1 MKNNE
6 SNLFF
11 KELEIFKIIKIIVLI
26 SIIIYFKLKI
36 NSSHIPIDKI
46 SVIIPTYNRGYLIL
60 KSVKSVLNQTYPN
73 IEVLIVDDGSTDDTE
88 NLINNLNNDKIKYI
102 KIKKNNGGSYARNIG
117 IMKASGKYISF
128 QDSDDNYHYDK
139 LEKQYNNLIKK
150 KSDFDF
156 CKICLHI
163 NDKIKMVF
171 PTVEQEKN
179 IKNEKYENE
188 LCNGN
193 YISTQSILVKKA
205 IIRKYLFDIKFPRLQ
220 DYDLVLRM
228 IPNLKVSYTDEI
240 LVDLYREKDS
250 IGNSQKKYNESLN
263 LLLNKKY
270 DIKCNIETIYNIF
283 KKNQQ

>member
-1 MKNNE
+1 
-6 SNLFF
+6 
-11 KELEIFKIIKIIVLI
+11 
-26 SIIIYFKLKI
+26 
-36 NSSHIPIDKI
+36 
-46 SVIIPTYNRGYLIL
+46 
-60 KSVKSVLNQTYPN
+60 
-73 IEVLIVDDGSTDDTE
+73 
-88 NLINNLNNDKIKYI
+88 
-102 KIKKNNGGSYARNIG
+102 
-117 IMKASGKYISF
+117 MKASGKYISF

-163 NDKIKMVF
+163 NDKIKIVF
-171 PTVEQEKN
+171 PTVKQEKN

-263 LLLNKKY
+263 LLLLQFLFF
-270 DIKCNIETIYNIF
+270 I
-283 KKNQQ
+283 

>member
-1 MKNNE
+1 M
-6 SNLFF
+6 
-11 KELEIFKIIKIIVLI
+11 
-26 SIIIYFKLKI
+26 
-36 NSSHIPIDKI
+36 
-46 SVIIPTYNRGYLIL
+46 
-60 KSVKSVLNQTYPN
+60 
-73 IEVLIVDDGSTDDTE
+73 
-88 NLINNLNNDKIKYI
+88 
-102 KIKKNNGGSYARNIG
+102 
-117 IMKASGKYISF
+117 
-128 QDSDDNYHYDK
+128 
-139 LEKQYNNLIKK
+139 
-150 KSDFDF
+150 
-156 CKICLHI
+156 HI
-163 NDKIKMVF
+163 NDKIKIVF
-171 PTVEQEKN
+171 PTVKQEKN

>member
-1 MKNNE
+1 M
-6 SNLFF
+6 
-11 KELEIFKIIKIIVLI
+11 
-26 SIIIYFKLKI
+26 
-36 NSSHIPIDKI
+36 DKI

-102 KIKKNNGGSYARNIG
+102 KIKKNNGASYARNIG

-163 NDKIKMVF
+163 NEKIKIVF
-171 PTVEQEKN
+171 PTIKQEKN
-179 IKNEKYENE
+179 LKKKKYENE

-193 YISTQSILVKKA
+193 YISTQSILVKKT
-205 IIRKYLFDIKFPRLQ
+205 IIKKYLFDINFPRLQ

-250 IGNSQKKYNESLN
+250 IGNSPKKYNESLN